1 VIAFSSAGTDEETAA
16 SSLWA
21 PDDHQCHSFQA
32 SGRFPAWVGAK
43 DLFQAGLAE
52 SFHGAI

>member
-21 PDDHQCHSFQA
+21 PDDHQ